1 MKRKIYN
8 SPFITFHFL
17 RTIELSVD
25 ISKTAHLLISMLK
38 KVSKFQ
44 DHWYESAVLKQM
56 ITRYYRFMQL
66 KTVYFPNILLI
77 PTLDVEV
84 VWQTHLLRPEIY
96 RSDCLRLFHHIVD
109 HSLLATEVQEFFKE
123 QAFVETCQ
131 LYEERFGEQYCPLP
145 KKKKRQRQPSCYSH
159 YSFDLLDGSKY
170 SYLYWDET
178 LFQFSSY
185 PPKNYENPFS
195 FTETEIILDSCWLD
209 SCKIFMHDAQDRVP
223 IDFDYDRSRNSM
235 DLDYGII
242 QRLKKLYER
251 FLYMAAKYPLND
263 NSEFISPT
271 YAVNISSSKR
281 VNLF

>member
-1 MKRKIYN
+1 
-8 SPFITFHFL
+8 
-17 RTIELSVD
+17 
-25 ISKTAHLLISMLK
+25 MLK
-38 KVSKFQ
+38 KISKFQ

-56 ITRYYRFMQL
+56 ITRYYHFMQL

-77 PTLDVEV
+77 PTLDVEI

-96 RSDCLRLFHHIVD
+96 RSDCLRLFHHVVD
-109 HSLLATEVQEFFKE
+109 YSLLATEVQEFFKE
-123 QAFVETCQ
+123 QAFIETCH

-145 KKKKRQRQPSCYSH
+145 TKKKCQKQSSCYSH

-185 PPKNYENPFS
+185 PPKIYENPFS